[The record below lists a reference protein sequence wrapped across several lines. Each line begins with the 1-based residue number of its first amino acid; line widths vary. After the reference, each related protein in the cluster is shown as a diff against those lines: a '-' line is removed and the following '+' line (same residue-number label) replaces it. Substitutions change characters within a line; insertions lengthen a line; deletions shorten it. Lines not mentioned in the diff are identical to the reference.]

1 MKHAP
6 ATDPSF
12 DLDAFLEHARTH
24 FGLRTSTDRPSAATA
39 QRHSPGKGLLFA
51 AALGAVLATPAWAEY
66 DCRTMGGPGGPGGP
80 ERHARMVEQ
89 HHQRLHDAL
98 KLTPEQESGWK
109 KLMET
114 QDAMH
119 RPGRPPADDWSKL
132 TAPERADKMLAM
144 SRAHNEQLSEHVGAL
159 KNFYASLSAEQKKTF
174 DDMHVRQSERMRG
187 KPGGRPAAADKPLP
201 NG

>member
-24 FGLRTSTDRPSAATA
+24 FGLRESADTPPAAAA
-39 QRHSPGKGLLFA
+39 QRHSLGKGLLFA
-51 AALGAVLATPAWAEY
+51 AALGAALTTPAFAQY
-66 DCRTMGGPGGPGGP
+66 DCRPMGGPGGPGGP
-80 ERHARMVEQ
+80 ERHARMIEQ
-89 HHQRLHDAL
+89 HHQRLHEAL

-114 QDAMH
+114 QDAMR
-119 RPGRPPADDWSKL
+119 RPGRPPADDGSKL

-144 SRAHNEQLSEHVGAL
+144 SRARNEQLSEHVSAL
-159 KNFYASLSAEQKKTF
+159 KNFYASLRAEQKKTF
-174 DDMHVRQSERMRG
+174 DDMQARQRERMRG
-187 KPGGRPAAADKPLP
+187 KPGGRPPVADKPLP